1 MKLGYNVL
9 GYNAGLLGPRKA
21 KIAQTNLRIFKDI
34 LSSAQIFPHRPVN
47 VLFSQTCFSTFFQV
61 PKPQLK
67 LSFGGTSTLKIVL

>member
-34 LSSAQIFPHRPVN
+34 LSSAQIFP
-47 VLFSQTCFSTFFQV
+47 
-61 PKPQLK
+61 
-67 LSFGGTSTLKIVL
+67 